1 MTSADGL
8 QSELV
13 QSATQI
19 TVVAQE
25 PSESWLD
32 VARRTKSI
40 SIVMPCLNEEETVA
54 TCVRKALGW
63 LHDRDLRGEVVVVDN
78 GSADDSIRLALEA
91 GARVIQEPCRGYG
104 AALRRGFQVL
114 LVGAFARRSSATLLA
129 LGYVFAFLLFAQL
142 STVADETAIPTS
154 FEYAIQLERVLF
166 AGVLPSAWL
175 QETFYVPGRIAI
187 HDYVLMAT
195 YISYFVV
202 PHIAAVVVW
211 RSRRDLFPRVIAAIS
226 LTFLIGLVFYFLI
239 PTAPPWLASEN
250 GVIAEDIHRIVP
262 ELSAQV
268 AGNVYDE
275 TSAAVGQND
284 VAAMPSLHTAL
295 TCTVALIMASYGRR
309 WRWVGITY
317 VALMATALVYLGEH
331 YVIDEIAGIAL
342 AVGVWQLVSHH
353 RMFAGLSTRAEAEDA
368 TSATAEDPA
377 A

>member
-1 MTSADGL
+1 MTALHARHSNLRPAAIAVISGR
-8 QSELV
+8 
-13 QSATQI
+13 
-19 TVVAQE
+19 VVA
-25 PSESWLD
+25 L
-32 VARRTKSI
+32 A
-40 SIVMPCLNEEETVA
+40 C
-54 TCVRKALGW
+54 AL
-63 LHDRDLRGEVVVVDN
+63 LLAVIAITRDFDPFAFGQYI
-78 GSADDSIRLALEA
+78 GM
-91 GARVIQEPCRGYG
+91 
-104 AALRRGFQVL
+104 AAIL

-142 STVADETAIPTS
+142 RTVADETAIPTS

-166 AGVLPSAWL
+166 AGVLPSAWR

-368 TSATAEDPA
+368 TSATAEDRPPRPRPRA
-377 A
+377 RRSIDAPVSAPC